1 MHALPVVPGGLSI
14 HSNLPILPRE
24 LDMAQRATQNGDYFG
39 SPDGSPNGREKEK
52 HHSDNDAHSSAPA
65 YTDATYNNGEGEV
78 IDPYGGKKLGMVR
91 VSAAGRVREITAN
104 IR

>member
-1 MHALPVVPGGLSI
+1 
-14 HSNLPILPRE
+14 
-24 LDMAQRATQNGDYFG
+24 MAQRATPNRDYFG

-65 YTDATYNNGEGEV
+65 YTDATYNNGEGGV